1 MDLERT
7 TATTAS
13 LPETLHQPSA
23 ASQAPIIVGIPTEE
37 LEIEEP
43 GVPEDNNISYPT
55 GTKLWLAILSLA
67 VTSFVSSADVTVI
80 AIAVPS
86 LTNEFHTIN
95 DIGWYSASYMMVI
108 GATGFFFGKAY
119 TLFNTKRIYLL
130 SLVIFWIG
138 SIICTFA
145 TSSAMFIAGRAILGL
160 GCSCESAGFVTL
172 VSTLFPKHKRPRW
185 IGNIYFVGSAGLVSG
200 PLIGGLLIQRFG
212 WRACF
217 GINICLYGFC
227 TALAVYG
234 IPSGA
239 KLSKE
244 GLSLKQKLKELDL
257 AGGLIF
263 APALTSLLL
272 ALAWGGTTYDW
283 NDPRM
288 ITLFVLTAALFVI
301 FAGLQ
306 WYLGEQASIPPRI
319 LKQRS
324 ILAGTF
330 FSACCN
336 GALNVTENYIAIYFQ
351 SVRGLTPTQSAL
363 LGIPM
368 IVGLMAA
375 SIIAGWGSTL
385 IGYVSLLN
393 CTTSLVD

>member
-1 MDLERT
+1 M
-7 TATTAS
+7 
-13 LPETLHQPSA
+13 ETICQPSTA
-23 ASQAPIIVGIPTEE
+23 PQVPIIAGIPTEE

-43 GVPEDNNISYPT
+43 GVPEDDTISYPT
-55 GTKLWLAILSLA
+55 GTKLWLAITSLA

-80 AIAVPS
+80 AVAVPS

-95 DIGWYSASYMMVI
+95 DIGWYNAAYMMVI

-119 TLFNTKRIYLL
+119 TLFNTKRTYLL
-130 SLVIFWIG
+130 SLVMFWIG

-160 GCSCESAGFVTL
+160 GCSCEVAGFVTL

-185 IGNIYFVGSAGLVSG
+185 LGNIYFVGSAGLVSG

-227 TALAVYG
+227 TALAIYG

-239 KLSKE
+239 KLPKE
-244 GLSLKQKLKELDL
+244 GLPLKQKLKELDL
-257 AGGLIF
+257 TGSLIF
-263 APALTSLLL
+263 APALTCLLL
-272 ALAWGGTTYDW
+272 ALAWGGTTYGW

-288 ITLFVLTAALFVI
+288 VLLFVFTVVLFII

-306 WYLGEQASIPPRI
+306 WHLGEQASIPPRF

-324 ILAGTF
+324 ILAGAF
-330 FSACCN
+330 FLACCN

-351 SVRGLTPTQSAL
+351 GVRGLTPTQSAL

-375 SIIAGWGSTL
+375 SITAGWGSTL
-385 IGYVSLLN
+385 IGYVSVLLSN
-393 CTTSLVD
+393 YTTHLAD